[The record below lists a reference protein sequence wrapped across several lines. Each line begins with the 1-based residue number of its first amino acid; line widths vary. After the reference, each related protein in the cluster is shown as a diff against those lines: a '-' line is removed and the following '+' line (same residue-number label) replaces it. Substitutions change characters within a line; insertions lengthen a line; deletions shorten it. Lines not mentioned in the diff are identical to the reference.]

1 MSKRS
6 PPNDSPNQ
14 AEPKTLPVW
23 FALDRLV
30 HDATGKWKAP
40 RQLDAVPVAACSQW
54 LLDSGS
60 LTARL
65 KLLSAGVFS
74 VEVVDELW
82 ATLPDR
88 EFRSRFGPIAPDH
101 PFWSRRVILSGN
113 GEPWVLAH
121 TLIPRHALGGD
132 LGQLIRL
139 GEKPLGEYLFNQVGL
154 TRSDIEIKR
163 IDDQN
168 WGRRSWFFLE
178 SKPILVTEYFLS
190 SLLLK
195 SPPPEL
201 SARSR

>member
-6 PPNDSPNQ
+6 LLNES
-14 AEPKTLPVW
+14 ASLKEPKTLPDW
-23 FALDRLV
+23 FALDLLV
-30 HDATGKWKAP
+30 RDTPGKWRAQ
-40 RQLDAVPVAACSQW
+40 RQLDAVPSLSCSQW

-65 KLLSAGVFS
+65 KALSAGGFS

-82 ATLPDR
+82 TPLPDR
-88 EFRSRFGPIAPDH
+88 EFRSRFGPISPDH

-121 TLIPRHALGGD
+121 TLIPEHALGGD
-132 LGQLIRL
+132 LGQLVRL
-139 GEKPLGEYLFNQVGL
+139 GKKPLGEYLFNQAGL
-154 TRSDIEIKR
+154 TRSDIEINK
-163 IDDQN
+163 IDEQN
-168 WGRRSWFFLE
+168 WGRRSWFFLD

-195 SPPPEL
+195 SPPLEL
-201 SARSR
+201 SA

>member
-1 MSKRS
+1 MS
-6 PPNDSPNQ
+6 
-14 AEPKTLPVW
+14 A
-23 FALDRLV
+23 A
-30 HDATGKWKAP
+30 GKWKAP
-40 RQLDAVPVAACSQW
+40 RQLDAVPSAACSQW

-65 KLLSAGVFS
+65 KQLSAGVFS

-121 TLIPRHALGGD
+121 TLIPEHALGGD

-201 SARSR
+201 SARSK